1 MHIGVD
7 GVHTGF
13 WCLFTC
19 FGLDEHTCDFF
30 MPYVKLLALI
40 PCYIWLGAAISTF
53 KHMTLLIMSPN
64 ERNEV
69 YWFFADD

>member
-7 GVHTGF
+7 GVDTAF

-19 FGLDEHTCDFF
+19 FGLDKRTCKFF
-30 MPYVKLLALI
+30 LTYVKLRVLI

-53 KHMTLLIMSPN
+53 
-64 ERNEV
+64 
-69 YWFFADD
+69 